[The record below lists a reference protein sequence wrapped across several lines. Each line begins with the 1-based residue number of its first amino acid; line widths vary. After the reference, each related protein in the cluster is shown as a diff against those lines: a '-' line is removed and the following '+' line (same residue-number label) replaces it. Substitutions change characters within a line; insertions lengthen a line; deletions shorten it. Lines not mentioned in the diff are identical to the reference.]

1 MNIYPNAYLK
11 SVQQITIQFLEEHKI
26 KALILDVDNTLIDY
40 YKNLSNNVIE
50 WAEELK
56 RQGIPLAEDTEDRSN
71 IIFSGAESILY
82 GCNPND
88 ITEVVEEIK
97 QWISETKSNY
107 PNYFITGE
115 CQ

>member
-1 MNIYPNAYLK
+1 MDGKLMELELQLSTIAQMLYL
-11 SVQQITIQFLEEHKI
+11 
-26 KALILDVDNTLIDY
+26 
-40 YKNLSNNVIE
+40 
-50 WAEELK
+50 ELK

>member
-1 MNIYPNAYLK
+1 MDGKLMERELQLSTIAQMLYL
-11 SVQQITIQFLEEHKI
+11 
-26 KALILDVDNTLIDY
+26 
-40 YKNLSNNVIE
+40 
-50 WAEELK
+50 ELK

-107 PNYFITGE
+107 PRYFITGE
-115 CQ
+115 CW

>member
-1 MNIYPNAYLK
+1 MDSKLMERELQLSTIAQMLYL
-11 SVQQITIQFLEEHKI
+11 
-26 KALILDVDNTLIDY
+26 
-40 YKNLSNNVIE
+40 
-50 WAEELK
+50 ELK

-97 QWISETKSNY
+97 QWISETRSNY